1 MTKITVH
8 PNPVIQ
14 NTQVNDW
21 HISLYF
27 SPKRNKNLSPS
38 VQNTITNSKNR
49 RQETLTNPPFKLH
62 TGPRGCS
69 KHGWAPQELLMKAG
83 DTSEPDRLDSLGA
96 AALSLAQQHGVCY
109 WRPAAKDNA
118 EEKLSQL
125 QACRQERASERSPWK
140 KAAKMGG
147 RPSCTGP
154 WAEGTGL
161 PCRPTRAGREP
172 QDGGEAT
179 GCGFRLR
186 RAGPRPRRSESL
198 QVVASTGQCS
208 EPRTGWQGGQ
218 ERVQTGVT
226 KISFDRKDIML
237 LSTQCYQD
245 SPLPISLLNCI
256 GLIPRRTLPSHA
268 LSFTSGGRVW
278 IPEVQIKIVE

>member
-1 MTKITVH
+1 
-8 PNPVIQ
+8 
-14 NTQVNDW
+14 
-21 HISLYF
+21 
-27 SPKRNKNLSPS
+27 
-38 VQNTITNSKNR
+38 
-49 RQETLTNPPFKLH
+49 
-62 TGPRGCS
+62 
-69 KHGWAPQELLMKAG
+69 MKAG

-226 KISFDRKDIML
+226 KISFDRKDIVTFHKPQGKIEKSTVMVGDFNL
-237 LSTQCYQD
+237 LLLGIHRSSRQRVSKDVVDLNNSTHQPDLMSIYRTHDPTTAKYSFC
-245 SPLPISLLNCI
+245 SSSHELLTTI
-256 GLIPRRTLPSHA
+256 IT
-268 LSFTSGGRVW
+268 F
-278 IPEVQIKIVE
+278 